1 MLRRSNS
8 HGLDRF
14 MAGTRYVGCLEG
26 VVVPPRELV
35 ARALDTIT
43 RSGPHTRLG
52 VHPDPRALRW
62 TWSADSSPTVYE
74 LPADVAARG
83 SRGVLEYINQRTAPR
98 GPVDVYLSDRH
109 MAFDVDHGLGD
120 AHLYVDCIAT
130 VFDVIQGNGSSW
142 LTDLDTPNPVLRALF
157 HTFVASPRRIRS
169 AVTEARHRPSTHGT
183 SPATAAGSHSPAVE
197 VIHVDQTI
205 EREVDA
211 WRAADSPSTSRA
223 VTWLA
228 IVHTA
233 LRNAGVPLSDTA
245 RLIVDGRRYL
255 RPDDRVNGNF
265 ISGLRVHVPA
275 GRDVRA
281 IDADVRADLEAG
293 LPLLAL
299 TAAAASSVTA
309 ALRPARQKSVPSRA
323 TFQLGF
329 SDLGRLVPFEKLPWS
344 TERPPS
350 LHAGL
355 QPWDPSD
362 ISAFS
367 STVGRE
373 RAVTLS
379 YHDTVHDPRLLRE
392 AAEAIRT
399 DPIRLLAGT

>member
-1 MLRRSNS
+1 MLRRSKS

-26 VVVPPRELV
+26 VVVPPPEQV
-35 ARALDTIT
+35 AQALQTIT
-43 RSGPHTRLG
+43 RAGPHTRLG
-52 VHPDPRALRW
+52 VQPDPRSLRW
-62 TWSADSSPTVYE
+62 TWNAASVPPVHE
-74 LPADVAARG
+74 LPADVAERG
-83 SRGVLEYINQRTAPR
+83 SRAVLDYINRRTAPR
-98 GPVDVYLSDRH
+98 RPVEVYLSDRH

-130 VFDVIQGNGSSW
+130 VFDVVQGRPSSW
-142 LTDLDTPNPVLRALF
+142 LTDLDTLNPLGRALF
-157 HTFVASPRRIRS
+157 QTFGTSPRRIRDALS
-169 AVTEARHRPSTHGT
+169 EARHRPTAETLS
-183 SPATAAGSHSPAVE
+183 ATASGSPSPAVE
-197 VIHVDQTI
+197 VIHIDATV

-223 VTWLA
+223 VAWLA

-233 LRNAGVPLSDTA
+233 LVQAGAPLSDIA

-255 RPDDRVNGNF
+255 RPQDRVNANF
-265 ISGLRVHVPA
+265 ISGLSVHAPA

-281 IDADVRADLEAG
+281 IDAEVRADLEAG

-299 TAAAASSVTA
+299 TSASAMSFGAT
-309 ALRPARQKSVPSRA
+309 LRAARQQSAPSKA

-344 TERPPS
+344 TDRPPS

-379 YHDTVHDPRLLRE
+379 YHDTVHDPHVLRE

>member
-1 MLRRSNS
+1 
-8 HGLDRF
+8 

-26 VVVPPRELV
+26 VVVPPLELV
-35 ARALDTIT
+35 AQALDTIT
-43 RSGPHTRLG
+43 RTGPHTRLG
-52 VHPDPRALRW
+52 VHPDPRTLRW
-62 TWSADSSPTVYE
+62 TWDAESAPTIHE
-74 LPADVAARG
+74 LPADVADRG
-83 SRGVLEYINQRTAPR
+83 SRGVLDYINQRTGPR
-98 GPVDVYLSDRH
+98 GPVEVYLSDRH

-130 VFDVIQGNGSSW
+130 IFDVIAGNSSSW
-142 LTDLDTPNPVLRALF
+142 LSDPDTSNPLLRALF

-169 AVTEARHRPSTHGT
+169 AVTEARQRPTTRSASTT
-183 SPATAAGSHSPAVE
+183 TAPASHSPAVE
-197 VIHVDQTI
+197 VVHVDQTV

-223 VTWLA
+223 VTWLV

-233 LRNAGVPLSDTA
+233 LTQAGVPLSDTA
-245 RLIVDGRRYL
+245 RLIVDDRRYL
-255 RPDDRVNGNF
+255 RPDERVNANF
-265 ISGLRVHVPA
+265 ISGLRVHAPP
-275 GRDVRA
+275 GRNARA

-299 TAAAASSVTA
+299 ASAS
-309 ALRPARQKSVPSRA
+309 ALSAGALLRRTRQNSVPSNA

-344 TERPPS
+344 TDRPPS

-379 YHDTVHDPRLLRE
+379 YHRTVHDPHLLRE

-399 DPIRLLAGT
+399 DPIRLLAGS

>member
-35 ARALDTIT
+35 AHALDTIT
-43 RSGPHTRLG
+43 RAGPHTRLG
-52 VHPDPRALRW
+52 VRPDPRALRW
-62 TWSADSSPTVYE
+62 TWDAGSAPPIHE
-74 LPADVAARG
+74 LPVDVAARG
-83 SRGVLEYINQRTAPR
+83 SHGVIDYINHRTTSRAP
-98 GPVDVYLSDRH
+98 VEVYLSDRH

-130 VFDVIQGNGSSW
+130 IFDVVQGNSSTW
-142 LTDLDTPNPVLRALF
+142 LTGRDTPNPLPRALF
-157 HTFVASPRRIRS
+157 QSFVTTPRRMRDAI
-169 AVTEARHRPSTHGT
+169 TEVRQRPTLKST
-183 SPATAAGSHSPAVE
+183 PATAAGSHSPAVE
-197 VIHVDQTI
+197 VIHVDQTV

-223 VTWLA
+223 VTWLV

-233 LRNAGVPLSDTA
+233 LTQAGVPLSDTA

-255 RPDDRVNGNF
+255 RPDARVNANF
-265 ISGLRVHVPA
+265 ISGLPVHAPA
-275 GRDVRA
+275 GRNVRA

-299 TAAAASSVTA
+299 ASAS
-309 ALRPARQKSVPSRA
+309 ALGIASLVRPARQNSVPSNA

-344 TERPPS
+344 TDRPPS

-379 YHDTVHDPRLLRE
+379 YHRTVHDPHLLRE

>member
-1 MLRRSNS
+1 
-8 HGLDRF
+8 

-35 ARALDTIT
+35 AQALDTIT
-43 RSGPHTRLG
+43 RAGPHTRLG
-52 VHPDPRALRW
+52 LRPDPRALRW
-62 TWSADSSPTVYE
+62 TWDAQAAPAIHE
-74 LPADVAARG
+74 LPADVADRG
-83 SRGVLEYINQRTAPR
+83 SHGVLDYINQRTGPR
-98 GPVDVYLSDRH
+98 PPVEVYLSDRH
-109 MAFDVDHGLGD
+109 MALDVDHGLGD
-120 AHLYVDCIAT
+120 AHLYVDCIT
-130 VFDVIQGNGSSW
+130 TIFDVIQANSSSW
-142 LTDLDTPNPVLRALF
+142 LTEPDTPNPLLRALF
-157 HTFVASPRRIRS
+157 HTFASPGGIRD
-169 AVTEARHRPSTHGT
+169 AVAEARRRPITRAAP
-183 SPATAAGSHSPAVE
+183 PATAPGSHSPAVE
-197 VIHVDQTI
+197 VIHVDQTV

-223 VTWLA
+223 VTWLV

-233 LRNAGVPLSDTA
+233 LIQAGVPLSDTA

-255 RPDDRVNGNF
+255 RPDDRVNANF
-265 ISGLRVHVPA
+265 IAGLRVHAPA
-275 GRDVRA
+275 GRNVRA

-293 LPLLAL
+293 LPLLAM
-299 TAAAASSVTA
+299 ASASALGLTA
-309 ALRPARQKSVPSRA
+309 ALRANRQNSVPSNA
-323 TFQLGF
+323 TCQLGF

-344 TERPPS
+344 TDRPPS

-367 STVGRE
+367 STIGRE

-379 YHDTVHDPRLLRE
+379 YHGTVHDPHVVHE

-399 DPIRLLAGT
+399 DPIRLLGGS